1 MKRGLTILLAM
12 ALLAVCVT
20 AQAESPLARYYSA
33 AEELLFHTDNVTV
46 NAAAEFSLDGEW
58 FKTAEI
64 SLAQDMNRSRR
75 QLRLESPR
83 ADGTRRQNGWAITT
97 EGEKLY
103 LVEFYTPGVY
113 RTGLTQEH
121 HSLLR
126 ETVETGPLVRLGS
139 LLCAGGDLLMAPEA
153 VTEKDGRELTIRLNG
168 DSGFLADTLLD
179 LFWQFAAKRWFG
191 MDYDF
196 IETDSELSM
205 APFITVTQGLL
216 WCTRN
221 VELTGADVTVT
232 LDEQG
237 RLQAVSGTANI
248 DVETLRDGVRSLEVK
263 LQAAVSGY
271 GTTMVGRFDPKE
283 YDAVPAQD
291 AMNIED

>member
-1 MKRGLTILLAM
+1 MKRGLTILLA
-12 ALLAVCVT
+12 AILLALCVT
-20 AQAESPLARYYSA
+20 AQAESPLARYYDA

-46 NAAAEFSLDGEW
+46 HGTAEFSLDGEW

-64 SLAQDMNRSRR
+64 DLAQDMNRSRR

-126 ETVETGPLVRLGS
+126 ETVETGPLVRLGA
-139 LLCAGGDLLMAPEA
+139 LLCAGGDLLMPAETM
-153 VTEKDGRELTIRLNG
+153 TEKDGKELTIRVNG

-196 IETDSELSM
+196 IETDNEISM

-216 WCTRN
+216 WCTKN
-221 VELTGADVTVT
+221 VELTGADVKVT
-232 LDEQG
+232 LDEKG
-237 RLQAVSGTANI
+237 RLQEVSGTAAMDI
-248 DVETLRDGVRSLEVK
+248 ETLRDGVKSLEVK
-263 LQAAVSGY
+263 FQATASGY
-271 GTTMVGRFDPKE
+271 GTTMVGRFDPKA
-283 YDAVPAQD
+283 YDAVPAPD
-291 AMNIED
+291 AMDIED